1 MGWMET
7 CAVDE
12 RMRFVMAGPEQ
23 NGKCVTHVAGQKCY
37 PCPRLL
43 SIAARP
49 CVSRLL
55 MLRGPLVTLPRRR
68 FLCLAG
74 AVAVLP
80 ALAPVAIA
88 QAYPTRP
95 LRWIVGY
102 PAGGAT
108 DTVMR
113 IVGNLLSE
121 RLGQPVVIENRPGA
135 ATNLAT
141 QAVATAPPDGYTL
154 LFVAT
159 TNAVNATLY
168 ETLPF
173 NFLRD
178 IAPVSG
184 LVEMPL
190 VLVVN
195 PSISAATVAEF
206 IEYAKANPGIINV
219 ASFGTGT
226 ISHLAI
232 ELLKAM
238 TGLDVVHVP
247 YRGGASMVADLLGGR
262 VQAGVDAL
270 PNALPHVQRGALRA
284 LAVMSAKRADAGGA
298 DRRRNGCRLRREHLD
313 RRRRAGRHAA
323 GNRRQA
329 QSRDQCRPGDREPQ
343 DAARRHW
350 SFARLLHARRVRRTC
365 RGGDRE
371 VGQGHQ
377 VRRREGGIKTESPD
391 AAKPGSAGPSR
402 MGWRLSRRDDI
413 YSPSKCP

>member
-1 MGWMET
+1 M
-7 CAVDE
+7 V
-12 RMRFVMAGPEQ
+12 
-23 NGKCVTHVAGQKCY
+23 
-37 PCPRLL
+37 LL
-43 SIAARP
+43 
-49 CVSRLL
+49 
-55 MLRGPLVTLPRRR
+55 RRR

-80 ALAPVAIA
+80 ALARAAMA

-154 LFVAT
+154 LFAAT
-159 TNAVNATLY
+159 TNAINATLY

-195 PSISAATVAEF
+195 PSLSAATVAEF
-206 IEYAKANPGIINV
+206 IDHAKANPGTINV

-238 TGLDVVHVP
+238 TGVNVVHVP

-284 LAVMSAKRADAGGA
+284 LAVMSAKRAETLPEVPTVGETVAGYDVNTWTGVGA
-298 DRRRNGCRLRREHLD
+298 PAGTPPEIVDKLNREINAALATASLKTRLADIGATPIFYTPAEFGGLV
-313 RRRRAGRHAA
+313 AA
-323 GNRRQA
+323 ETRKWA
-329 QSRDQCRPGDREPQ
+329 K
-343 DAARRHW
+343 
-350 SFARLLHARRVRRTC
+350 V
-365 RGGDRE
+365 
-371 VGQGHQ
+371 
-377 VRRREGGIKTESPD
+377 IK
-391 AAKPGSAGPSR
+391 SAGV
-402 MGWRLSRRDDI
+402 
-413 YSPSKCP
+413 KAE